1 MVAAGCGPSTAT
13 IPEGMS
19 FQQWR
24 DSRPRDLNRIRKAP
38 QEYKKEF
45 IGGAELVEYPSNGS
59 KLKAWLKM
67 PKRLEN
73 ATMDR
78 QANWDSNPELRRAP
92 ALVFLHGGF
101 AFGKGDLSSARQAIT
116 QGYIVMAP
124 MLRGENGNPGNFEL
138 FLGEV
143 DDAAAAARWLR
154 THPHVDPERI
164 YVFGHSVG
172 GGVSA
177 MLSLLD
183 EAPIRHSGSSGGLYP
198 SAVFD
203 HWSDIVPFEVTPEA
217 RKARLLISNIG
228 MMKRRHF
235 AYLGTEDVMHD
246 AARQAK
252 SEMAGLADPMLELK
266 MVNGDHFSSFEGSLS
281 EYLRVCATDDP

>member
-1 MVAAGCGPSTAT
+1 VLVFAAAGCGPSVAT

-24 DSRPRDLNRIRKAP
+24 DSRPNDLNRIRKAP
-38 QEYKKEF
+38 QEYKKVF
-45 IGGAELVEYPSNGS
+45 IGSAELVEYPSNGS
-59 KLKAWLKM
+59 KLKAWLKT
-67 PKRLEN
+67 PN
-73 ATMDR
+73 P
-78 QANWDSNPELRRAP
+78 QANWDPNPGFGRAP

-101 AFGKGDLSSARQAIT
+101 AFGKGDLDFVRQAIT
-116 QGYIVMAP
+116 QGYVVMAP

-154 THPHVDPERI
+154 SHPRVDPERI

-183 EAPIRHSGSSGGLYP
+183 DVPIRHSGSSGGLYP
-198 SAVFD
+198 PAVFD
-203 HWSDIVPFEVTPEA
+203 HWSDIVPFKATPEA
-217 RKARLLISNIG
+217 RSARLLISNIRL
-228 MMKRRHF
+228 MKRQHF

-252 SEMAGLADPMLELK
+252 SEMAGLADPLLELK

-281 EYLRVCATDDP
+281 EYLRICAKDDP